1 MRRILPA
8 TVVACQAGAQRCAE
22 PAYLDASTLVKLFVP
37 EEDSDSL
44 NHALTALTDVI
55 VSDLALTETETAFV
69 LNRRAREQRLI
80 LARLTL
86 FVTYL
91 VFLLAA
97 VAVASLG
104 VLYEQLGPATRP

>member
-1 MRRILPA
+1 MISRSRRVRRSDVCDMRRILPA
-8 TVVACQAGAQRCAE
+8 TFVACQAGAQRCAE
-22 PAYLDASTLVKLFVP
+22 PVYLDASTLV
-37 EEDSDSL
+37 
-44 NHALTALTDVI
+44 
-55 VSDLALTETETAFV
+55 ETETAFV